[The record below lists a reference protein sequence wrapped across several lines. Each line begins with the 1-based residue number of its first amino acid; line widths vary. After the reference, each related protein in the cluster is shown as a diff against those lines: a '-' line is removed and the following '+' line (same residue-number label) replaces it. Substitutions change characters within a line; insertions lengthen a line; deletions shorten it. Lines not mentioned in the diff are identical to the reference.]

1 MNYVVCFWKS
11 KTCKIRNDE
20 KKKILNF
27 YTCTYM
33 NLKTAQAK

>member
-11 KTCKIRNDE
+11 KICKIRNDE

-27 YTCTYM
+27 YICMYM
-33 NLKTAQAK
+33 NLKIV